1 MKKLFVMII
10 GLLLIVGLQAQT
22 SGTTYTLPSN
32 VTWYTAFN
40 NTHTTKYTATQLKD
54 SIGGTAS
61 VYWDFAIQKPR
72 LYYYQ
77 FMIEY
82 DTVLIIGRSVG
93 NHVTVSLQGSIDGSH
108 FVQIDSVLFHPTTM
122 WLPPAQLLAPTLG
135 ASTLKDVTTG
145 ALWRYLR
152 IKATGGDA
160 NKCSIISKLAVKVGL
175 RD

>member
-1 MKKLFVMII
+1 MKKLFVIII
-10 GLLLIVGLQAQT
+10 GLLLLVGLQAQT
-22 SGTTYTLPSN
+22 SGTVYTLPSN
-32 VTWYTAFN
+32 VTWYTAFDY
-40 NTHTTKYTATQLKD
+40 THTTKYTATQLKD
-54 SIGGTAS
+54 SIGGTA
-61 VYWDFAIQKPR
+61 VKYWDFAIQKPR

-82 DTVLIIGRSVG
+82 DTILIVGRAVG

-145 ALWRYLR
+145 VLWRYLR
-152 IKATGGDA
+152 VKATGGDA
-160 NKCSIISKLAVKVGL
+160 AKCSIISKLAVKVGL
-175 RD
+175 KD